1 MRNNLNFRRF
11 AYSDQFLNSQAYGLT
26 VADFLNI
33 VKGERVASQ
42 VTKWEGYN
50 PQEYEYLTGLK
61 ELAEFLGISYDKAKG
76 LIAKGKISGVKKGKS
91 YLFDTAKIRE
101 FAEQNPLLI

>member
-1 MRNNLNFRRF
+1 MINNMHFRRF
-11 AYSDQFLNSQAYGLT
+11 AYSDQFLNGQAYDLT

-33 VKGERVASQ
+33 IKGEQIASQ

-50 PQEYEYLTGLK
+50 PKEYEYLTGLR

-76 LIAKGKISGVKKGKS
+76 LIAKGKIRGVKKGKS

-101 FAEQNPLLI
+101 FVKQNPLLI